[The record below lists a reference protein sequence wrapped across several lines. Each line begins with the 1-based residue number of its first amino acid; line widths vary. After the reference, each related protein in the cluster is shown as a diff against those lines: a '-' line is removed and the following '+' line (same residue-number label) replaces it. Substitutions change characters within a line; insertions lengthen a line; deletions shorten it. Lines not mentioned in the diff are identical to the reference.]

1 MFPRIQFKK
10 KKGGLRHFSLSTLSS
25 TWPDLTHTHPV
36 HMRVTNKT
44 DVVPIL
50 QPLMSVVFKV
60 KSNEKLRILEEDFGK
75 DRLPSQQTF

>member
-1 MFPRIQFKK
+1 MHI
-10 KKGGLRHFSLSTLSS
+10 
-25 TWPDLTHTHPV
+25 
-36 HMRVTNKT
+36 TNKT

-75 DRLPSQQTF
+75 DRLPSQHFDHVHLLCYVERKTKEGEFQSLKALKCPKQETQ